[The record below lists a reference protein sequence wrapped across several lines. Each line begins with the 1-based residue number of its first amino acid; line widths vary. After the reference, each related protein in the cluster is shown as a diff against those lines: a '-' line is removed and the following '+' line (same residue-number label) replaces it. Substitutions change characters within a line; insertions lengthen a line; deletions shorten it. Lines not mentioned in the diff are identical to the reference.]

1 MKKLL
6 ILTYEL
12 FIFSFDAFF
21 FWYGCFL
28 IIITRH
34 SGSDVGHWTT
44 DVLQDLSDVTLA
56 IEDTHG
62 DDVKG
67 GKHDDN
73 DNNDDLDDL
82 DLVNAERKH
91 CF

>member
-1 MKKLL
+1 M
-6 ILTYEL
+6 
-12 FIFSFDAFF
+12 
-21 FWYGCFL
+21 
-28 IIITRH
+28 
-34 SGSDVGHWTT
+34 
-44 DVLQDLSDVTLA
+44 SDVTLA

-62 DDVKG
+62 DDVRG

-91 CF
+91 CFE